1 MDENL
6 NSRRENEKC
15 LSLQNLRGFIWK
27 NHLRSPGV
35 GREAN
40 TKSIRHEDTN

>member
-1 MDENL
+1 MDKNL
-6 NSRRENEKC
+6 NSRRENE
-15 LSLQNLRGFIWK
+15 NLRRLIWR

-40 TKSIRHEDTN
+40 MKGIRYEDAN